1 MLGNNFMTFEN
12 VAIPNPDPGG
22 FSIDYENIENEAVAE
37 DGSTVGTVT
46 TLQKRTFNLT
56 VTVSSKWF
64 DRFLVLTRLTSGT
77 LVFRGESI
85 EAKARITSAPMIAWS
100 QYTKRT
106 DGLWTISISISEI
119 HGRAAEV

>member
-1 MLGNNFMTFEN
+1 MLGNNFMTFES

-22 FSIDYENIENEAVAE
+22 FTIDYENIENEAVAE

-56 VTVSSKWF
+56 ITVSSKWF